1 MAEVAIARTWGF
13 IIITAGDRGKALDN
27 VPEIHGMRSIANG
40 KQTDD
45 DWVGHVTV
53 MRHRLGRGS
62 TGGCRTNVR

>member
-1 MAEVAIARTWGF
+1 VAEVAIARTWDV
-13 IIITAGDRGKALDN
+13 IIITTGDCGKAVDKI
-27 VPEIHGMRSIANG
+27 PEIHGMRSIENG